1 MMVGNRSVTVS
12 LLFLSALA
20 VSTTEVRSGTE
31 LLSFHVQDETAPAGN
46 MVQMK
51 VEETEA
57 TPISGGRPRARFSTA
72 MFEGVAGIG
81 LFTPTGEA
89 AGAAVLDGSY
99 VTITYVTTTP
109 LTGGEYPVLTVTL
122 ALREGLAPGSSTEF
136 SLEPASIWTVDGR
149 TIATKKSTADVT
161 VGGTLAVNDVVPAG
175 RSFPAGTVISVRGAG
190 FDSRTRLRLN
200 GNRRDDARVVSPTE
214 IQFTLSQPTNMA
226 GAQLRLDDS
235 DNQSVTYYAYLR
247 GIPAAT
253 SQRPLLAATMPVFS
267 GVARTVSTFG
277 SIPFMAPPYQ
287 YAALALQN
295 PNLEPVSMTLVLY
308 AANGGVLAVSTRSL
322 ESGHRW
328 ALELSEIFGGVR
340 PPAVSSVRVLASQPI
355 QMFGMVI
362 DDRIRTITP
371 RLPVE
376 ARP

>member
-1 MMVGNRSVTVS
+1 MRMGNRSATVT
-12 LLFLSALA
+12 FLVVLALA
-20 VSTTEVRSGTE
+20 ASTAVRSGSE
-31 LLSFHVQDETAPAGN
+31 LLSFHVRDEIAPPGN

-57 TPISGGRPRARFSTA
+57 TPISGGRPRVRFDTG
-72 MFEGVAGIG
+72 MVEGVAGIG

-99 VTITYVTTTP
+99 MTMTYVTTTP
-109 LTGGEYPVLTVTL
+109 LTGGDYPVLTVSL
-122 ALREGLAPGSSTEF
+122 KLREGLAPGTSTLF
-136 SLEPASIWTVDGR
+136 SLEPASIWTVGGR
-149 TIATKKSTADVT
+149 TIATKKSSADVT

-175 RSFPAGTVISVRGAG
+175 RAFPAGTVISVRGAG
-190 FDSRTRLRLN
+190 FDGQTRVRLN
-200 GNRRDDARVVSPTE
+200 GTRLEGAQVVSPTE
-214 IQFTLSQPTNMA
+214 IQFTLPQATNMV

-235 DNQSVTYYAYLR
+235 DDQSVTYYAYLR

-253 SQRPLLAATMPVFS
+253 SQKPLLAATMPVFS
-267 GVARTVSTFG
+267 GVARTVATLG
-277 SIPFMAPPYQ
+277 SIPFMTPPYQ

-308 AANGGVLAVSTRSL
+308 ASNGAVLAVSTRSL
-322 ESGHRW
+322 ASGHRW
-328 ALELSEIFGGVR
+328 ALELSEIFGGTR
-340 PPAVSSVRVLASQPI
+340 PPALSSVRVLASQPV

-376 ARP
+376 AGS